1 MGVLSLLV
9 DGRYRLL
16 GYSWGGVL
24 YTQPSYLTGVHS
36 ISQSSLTG
44 RALHIKHL
52 SVIIYHGAFLTRRSI
67 SHIYNPMCFQ
77 SIHNTFKTVQGYI
90 QKGGLKHP
98 ARLGASSPAITGLQ
112 SSSTFQ
118 HRIPCRRLIQIMGL
132 VSRYVNPTG
141 QHSNISKGMSGLI
154 EAHRL
159 IPPP

>member
-1 MGVLSLLV
+1 MLGSLGCLCLLPVGVGVLSLLV

-24 YTQPSYLTGVHS
+24 YTLTSYLTGVHS

-118 HRIPCRRLIQIMGL
+118 HRIPYRRSIQLRGWSPDTSTQQDNI
-132 VSRYVNPTG
+132 PTSARG
-141 QHSNISKGMSGLI
+141 
-154 EAHRL
+154 
-159 IPPP
+159 